1 MSRSIAFYYEG
12 SEISSGKLGE
22 LIHQNGK
29 KLSSSDVEILID
41 TGRSRLFVIKNF
53 TPDYFDYFHNL
64 KLDLIHEPPIVVF
77 GKQCNQ
83 RRNVRLFSNDSAGYY
98 YSGQTIKSLPLDDN
112 VMVSIMNK
120 VNGSLGTK
128 FNGILVNE
136 YTDGTKTVGAHP
148 DNEDGLD
155 KIKSCVAGIAYGAT
169 RLFRIRDMIT
179 NEIVLDHH
187 HKPCSLIVMD
197 GDFQKEFKHEIPQQK
212 KIKDCRI
219 SLTFRHHIE

>member
-1 MSRSIAFYYEG
+1 MSRSIVFYHEG
-12 SEISSGKLGE
+12 SEISVSKLGKL
-22 LIHQNGK
+22 IDQNGK
-29 KLSSSDVEILID
+29 KLSSSAEILID
-41 TGRSRLFVIKNF
+41 TGRSRLLVIKNF
-53 TPDYFDYFHNL
+53 TPDYFDHFRNL

-83 RRNVRLFSNDSAGYY
+83 RRNVRLFSNDSTGYG
-98 YSGQTIKSLPLDDN
+98 YSSQTIKSLQLEDD
-112 VMVSIMNK
+112 VMIGVMNK
-120 VNGSLGTK
+120 VNENLGTK

-136 YTDGTKTVGAHP
+136 YTDGTKTVGAHA

-169 RLFRIRDMIT
+169 RIFRVRDMIT
-179 NEIVLDHH
+179 NEIVLDHNH
-187 HKPCSLIVMD
+187 DPCSLIVMD

-219 SLTFRHHIE
+219 SLTFRNHIK

>member
-1 MSRSIAFYYEG
+1 MSRSIAFYYKG
-12 SEISSGKLGE
+12 SEISTDKLDE

-29 KLSSSDVEILID
+29 ICSSGVEILID
-41 TGRSRLFVIKNF
+41 TGRSKLFVIKNF
-53 TPDYFDYFHNL
+53 TPNYFEHFCNS

-83 RRNVRLFSNDSAGYY
+83 KRNVRLFSNDSAGYD
-98 YSGQTIKSLPLDDN
+98 YSNQTIKSLPLDDK
-112 VMVSIMNK
+112 VMIDVINK
-120 VNGSLGTK
+120 VNENLGTK

-136 YTDGTKTVGAHP
+136 YTDGTKTVGAHA
-148 DNEDGLD
+148 DNEEGLD
-155 KIKSCVAGIAYGAT
+155 KLKSCVAGIAYGAT
-169 RLFRIRDMIT
+169 RLFRVRDMIT

-187 HKPCSLIVMD
+187 HEPCSLIVMD

-219 SLTFRHHIE
+219 SLTFRHHIK